1 MGEITGIAW
10 CDHTFNPWWGCVEAG
25 PGCDNCYARAWA
37 KRTGRA
43 KWGKDEPR
51 VPASEKSW
59 RDLEKWNRAA
69 ERDGVRRG
77 VFVASMSDV
86 LENRRDLDPM
96 RERLWDLIPRLH
108 WLDLLLLTKRPEMFA
123 RLTPES
129 WRHGAWPR
137 NAWAGTTVENQ
148 DRANAQV
155 PALLR
160 AASAAP
166 IRFLSVE
173 PLLGPVDL
181 SRWMKRHAVNDVGD
195 CASWCEACRNR
206 RGSGIPT
213 NASLDWLIAGG
224 ESGPKARPCD
234 VAWVRSIVE
243 QCKAAGVACFVKQ
256 LGSRPSY
263 SGTDG
268 PRAGFPRLGELRLRD
283 PKGGDPAEWSD
294 DLRVREFPRVAGGV
308 CPSREAR

>member
-51 VPASEKSW
+51 VPASEKAW

-69 ERDGVRRG
+69 ERDGVRRKA
-77 VFVASMSDV
+77 FVASMGDM

-181 SRWMKRHAVNDVGD
+181 RRLKSTSPYTANRLDGLTGYYDHAPDEEGLLG
-195 CASWCEACRNR
+195 AW
-206 RGSGIPT
+206 I
-213 NASLDWLIAGG
+213 DWVIVGG
-224 ESGPKARPCD
+224 ESGPKARPCQ
-234 VAWVRSIVE
+234 VEWVRSLRD

-256 LGSRPSY
+256 LGSRPWQAY
-263 SGTDG
+263 EGVG
-268 PRAGFPRLGELRLRD
+268 PMPEHLRD
-283 PKGGDPAEWSD
+283 PKGGDPAEWPS
-294 DLRVREFPRVAGGV
+294 DLRVREFPRVAGGPV
-308 CPSREAR
+308 CPSKEAR